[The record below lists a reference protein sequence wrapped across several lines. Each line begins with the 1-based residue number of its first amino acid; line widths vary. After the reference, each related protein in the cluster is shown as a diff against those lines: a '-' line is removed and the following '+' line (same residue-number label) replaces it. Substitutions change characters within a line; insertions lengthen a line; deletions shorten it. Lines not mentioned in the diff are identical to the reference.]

1 VKINAL
7 SFHRVGLA
15 LSSSVIRL
23 DRAKPLRD
31 RSILVC
37 GYLRPTYCA
46 EAGPYV
52 FRPASSENIQGSM
65 NLAPGVNEADERCR
79 QWPSEAVARRRG
91 GLV

>member
-15 LSSSVIRL
+15 LGSSVIRL

-65 NLAPGVNEADERCR
+65 NLASVPPGSTRPTSVAASGRVK
-79 QWPSEAVARRRG
+79 QWRG